1 MRVKLRVLG
10 LLLVLALGIVL
21 IPAVAMAIPATVVS
35 GTVTNSGTGVPV
47 PFATVYIWN
56 GVDVDIHVDA
66 DYRGRYTASVPA
78 GEYDFDAHSP
88 ASDCNDLLDVTVP
101 PAATFVQNLTVA
113 PSTLE
118 GQPVYRFFNMKPG
131 THFYSANDAEF
142 INVYENMTGVFKYDG
157 IAYVV
162 PVGTPEGFKPL
173 YRFFNKKS
181 GVHFYTMDEAEKAR
195 VMAMTSMYTYE
206 GIAYNVTS
214 NPEGLPVY
222 RFYVPARNAHFY
234 TADQSEIMNNTK
246 LSNYYQFEGVA
257 YYVAGKFLKN

>member
-1 MRVKLRVLG
+1 MLVRWRVLG
-10 LLLVLALGIVL
+10 LVLVLALGICLV
-21 IPAVAMAIPATVVS
+21 PAMAVAVPPTVVS
-35 GTVTNSGTGVPV
+35 GTVTNSGTGLPV
-47 PFATVYIWN
+47 PFARVYLWN
-56 GVDVDIHVDA
+56 GIDFSVSVIA

-78 GEYDFDAHSP
+78 GEYDIDTHTP
-88 ASDCNDLLDVTVP
+88 ASDCNDLYDVTI
-101 PAATFVQNLTVA
+101 PALPTFTLNLTVA
-113 PSTLE
+113 PSTIE

-131 THFYSANDAEF
+131 THFYSASDGEF
-142 INVYENMTGVFKYDG
+142 LNVYENMAGVFKYDG
-157 IAYVV
+157 IAYIV
-162 PVGTPEGFKPL
+162 PVDAPEGFKPL

-214 NPEGLPVY
+214 DPMGIPIY

-234 TADQSEIMNNTK
+234 TADSSEIMNNTK

-257 YYVAGKFLKN
+257 YYVGTKFPK